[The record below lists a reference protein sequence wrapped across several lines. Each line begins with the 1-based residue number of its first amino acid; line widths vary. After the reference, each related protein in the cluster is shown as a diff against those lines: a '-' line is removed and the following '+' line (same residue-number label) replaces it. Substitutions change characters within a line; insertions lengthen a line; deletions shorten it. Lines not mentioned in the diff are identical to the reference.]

1 MSKLGDA
8 LRAPFLKRFGG
19 SGARDRARL
28 RAWLEEVGDFTP
40 TYARIL
46 EAFKAA
52 NVDGARAE
60 IDQLIASVNGAQER
74 MPAFDS
80 ADLQT
85 VTKDYSAA
93 LMALARAA
101 DGVLRLD
108 ENARRDGTVV
118 DRSDA
123 DEALAQF
130 RQRGIEARAASQEL
144 LMRLTADLSAGQR
157 GQVDE
162 LVRKRSGGDSGSA
175 EA

>member
-19 SGARDRARL
+19 AGARDRARL
-28 RAWLEEVGDFTP
+28 RAWLEQVGDFTP

-52 NVDGARAE
+52 NVERARAE
-60 IDQLIASVNGAQER
+60 VDQLIAAVSAANTR

-85 VTKDYSAA
+85 VTKDYSSA
-93 LMALARAA
+93 LLELARSA

-108 ENARRDGTVV
+108 EDAGRDV
-118 DRSDA
+118 DRSEADA
-123 DEALAQF
+123 ALAEF
-130 RQRGIEARAASQEL
+130 RRRGIEARAASQEL
-144 LMRLTADLSAGQR
+144 LTRLTADLSAGQR
-157 GQVDE
+157 EQVDE
-162 LVRKRSGGDSGSA
+162 LVRKRGDGSP
-175 EA
+175 

>member
-8 LRAPFLKRFGG
+8 LRGPFLKRLGG

-28 RAWLEEVGDFTP
+28 RAWLEEIGDFTP

-52 NVDGARAE
+52 NVAGARAE
-60 IDQLIASVNGAQER
+60 VDQLIAAVSGAQER

-85 VTKDYSAA
+85 VTRDYSSA
-93 LMALARAA
+93 LLALARSA

-108 ENARRDGTVV
+108 EDAGRDGTVI

-123 DEALAQF
+123 DEALAEF
-130 RQRGIEARAASQEL
+130 RRRGVEARAASQEL
-144 LMRLTADLSAGQR
+144 LTRLTADLSAGQR
-157 GQVDE
+157 EQVDK
-162 LVRKRSGGDSGSA
+162 LVRKR
-175 EA
+175 EQ

>member
-19 SGARDRARL
+19 AGARDRARL
-28 RAWLEEVGDFTP
+28 RAWLEQVGEFTP
-40 TYARIL
+40 TYARLL
-46 EAFKAA
+46 EAFTAA

-60 IDQLIASVNGAQER
+60 VDQLIAAVSAAQGR

-85 VTKDYSAA
+85 VTQDYCSA
-93 LMALARAA
+93 LLALARSA

-108 ENARRDGTVV
+108 EDAGREGTLV

-123 DEALAQF
+123 DETLAEF
-130 RQRGIEARAASQEL
+130 RRRGIEARAASQEL
-144 LMRLTADLSAGQR
+144 LRRLTADLSAGQR
-157 GQVDE
+157 EQVDE
-162 LVRKRSGGDSGSA
+162 LVRKQ
-175 EA
+175 EQ

>member
-19 SGARDRARL
+19 AGARDRARL
-28 RAWLEEVGDFTP
+28 RAWLEQVGEFTP
-40 TYARIL
+40 TYARLL
-46 EAFKAA
+46 EAFTAA

-60 IDQLIASVNGAQER
+60 VDQLIAAVSAAQGR

-85 VTKDYSAA
+85 VTQDYCSA
-93 LMALARAA
+93 LLALARSA

-108 ENARRDGTVV
+108 EDAGREGTLV

-123 DEALAQF
+123 DEALAEF
-130 RQRGIEARAASQEL
+130 RRRGIEARAASQEL
-144 LMRLTADLSAGQR
+144 LRRLTADLSAGQR
-157 GQVDE
+157 EQVDE
-162 LVRKRSGGDSGSA
+162 LVRKQ
-175 EA
+175 EQ